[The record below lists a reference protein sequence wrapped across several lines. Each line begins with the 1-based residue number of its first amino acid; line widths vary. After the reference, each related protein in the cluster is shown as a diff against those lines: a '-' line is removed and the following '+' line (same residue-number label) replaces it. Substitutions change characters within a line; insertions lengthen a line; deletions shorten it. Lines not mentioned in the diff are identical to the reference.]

1 MASCFLVFSL
11 LQHCIE
17 CNAFSN
23 GTHWYPLRLLVFCHH
38 IQEAAFWCL
47 CFSGRLLVSSHM
59 LSMGHHALL
68 LVAQA
73 LVSLLLQAVKLLA
86 IHLHKSL
93 EVV

>member
-1 MASCFLVFSL
+1 
-11 LQHCIE
+11 
-17 CNAFSN
+17 
-23 GTHWYPLRLLVFCHH
+23 
-38 IQEAAFWCL
+38 
-47 CFSGRLLVSSHM
+47 M